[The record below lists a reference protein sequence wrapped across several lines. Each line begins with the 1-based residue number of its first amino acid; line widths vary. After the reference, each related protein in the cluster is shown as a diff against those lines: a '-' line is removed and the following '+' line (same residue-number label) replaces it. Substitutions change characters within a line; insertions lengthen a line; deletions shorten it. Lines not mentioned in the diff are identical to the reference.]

1 VSTTLVTGADGYL
14 GSRLVSAMLES
25 TDEVFLLAVRANDA
39 AELDAKRALLD
50 AELSAG
56 SQTTAGSRTMVV
68 AADLTRDDALAGVDP
83 RPVTAIVHAAAVTR
97 FNVDRQTA
105 DRVNVA
111 GTARLA
117 RFAQRCPRLRRV
129 TLLSTLYTAGRRT
142 GEVTEQRHDDAG
154 FVNCYEWSKWRAECH
169 LLDSGLPLSVLR
181 LPTVIAEDDSGR
193 VAQYNAFHNTLK
205 LFYYGLLSLVPGDPA
220 TPLSLAT
227 ASFTTAAVTH
237 LVRPDAPA
245 GIYHLTPDPAD
256 TLTLG
261 QLIET
266 IFTVYERDDTYRRR
280 NLLRPIHC
288 DQRSFEDMVDVARRL
303 RGGPIEQTLAS
314 VAPFG
319 TQLYLPKT
327 FRNPALRA
335 AWPGYAAPDPL
346 TLAEAVTGYLV
357 ASRWGR
363 QSPTR
368 QLEKIV

>member
-25 TDEVFLLAVRANDA
+25 TDEVFLLAVRANDD
-39 AELDAKRALLD
+39 AELDAKRARLD
-50 AELSAG
+50 TELGAA
-56 SQTTAGSRTMVV
+56 AGSRITVV
-68 AADLTRDDALAGVDP
+68 AADLTRDDALAGVQP

-111 GTARLA
+111 GTVRLA

-142 GEVTEQRHDDAG
+142 GEVAEQRHDDAG
-154 FVNCYEWSKWRAECH
+154 FVNCYEWSKWRAESY
-169 LLDSGLPLSVLR
+169 LLESGLPLSVLR
-181 LPTVIAEDDSGR
+181 LPTVIAEDGSGT
-193 VAQYNAFHNTLK
+193 VVQYNAFHNTLK

-227 ASFTTAAVTH
+227 ASFTTAAVAR
-237 LVRPDAPA
+237 LVRPDVPA
-245 GIYHLTPDPAD
+245 GIYHVTPDPAD

-261 QLIET
+261 QLIDT
-266 IFTVYERDDTYRRR
+266 VFTVYERDDTYRRR

-288 DQRSFEDMVDVARRL
+288 DQRSFEDMVDIARRL
-303 RGGPIEQTLAS
+303 KGGPIEQAVAS

-319 TQLYLPKT
+319 TQLYLHKT
-327 FRNPALRA
+327 FRNHTLRA

-346 TLAEAVTGYLV
+346 ALAEAVTDYLV

-363 QSPTR
+363 QSSTR
-368 QLEKIV
+368 QLEKIP